1 MNSRQA
7 RDLDNYITGHYGE
20 DQFSREESPMSHD
33 PKKLFEEFM
42 NRTGGKV
49 TSLAIFEAGF
59 QHGVLDTLE
68 AIKHFMDKQEVSAIY
83 GKQSEPLDDR

>member
-1 MNSRQA
+1 VS
-7 RDLDNYITGHYGE
+7 
-20 DQFSREESPMSHD
+20 D

-49 TSLAIFEAGF
+49 TSMQIFEAGF
-59 QHGVLDTLE
+59 HQGVLDTLD
-68 AIKHFMDKQEVSAIY
+68 AIKYFMDKQEASAIY